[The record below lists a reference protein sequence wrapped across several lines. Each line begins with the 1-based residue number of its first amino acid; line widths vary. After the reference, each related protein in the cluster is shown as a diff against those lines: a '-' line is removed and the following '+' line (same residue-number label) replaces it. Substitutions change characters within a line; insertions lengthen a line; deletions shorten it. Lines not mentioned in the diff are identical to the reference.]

1 MPEKSKP
8 PLSRRLLLVIP
19 VLVIASSLASLLV
32 PYSHQS
38 SEGVER
44 SIPAS
49 TADAVEPILPLP
61 DLPVLSAE
69 RVALGERLFSDK
81 RFSADQTLA
90 CVSCHDLKR
99 GGADGRPFSIGIG
112 GAVGEI
118 NAPSVFNSGLSMAL
132 FWDGRALT
140 LEEQVA
146 GPVHNPLEMGSN
158 WPQVLARLVLDD
170 ELQAAFR
177 RAYPDGLTVNNVS
190 NAIATF
196 ERSLQTPNSRFD
208 RYLQGDKAALN
219 PAEVEG
225 YRRFRELGCS
235 SCHQGALVGGN
246 MYQKFGVLG
255 DYFAGRAITK
265 ADLGRFNVTQRDE
278 DKHVFKVPSLRNVA
292 LTAPYFHDGSVAT
305 LEQAVLLMG
314 RYQLGRELSE
324 LDAQAIAAFL
334 KSLTGEWRGAPL
346 Q

>member
-1 MPEKSKP
+1 VPEKSKI

-19 VLVIASSLASLLV
+19 VLIIASSLASLLV
-32 PYSHQS
+32 PYGHQS
-38 SEGVER
+38 SEGVDR

-49 TADAVEPILPLP
+49 TKDAVEPILPLP
-61 DLPVLSAE
+61 ALPVLSAE

-90 CVSCHDLKR
+90 CLSCHDLTR

-118 NAPSVFNSGLSMAL
+118 NAPSVFNSGLSMAQ

-158 WPQVLARLVLDD
+158 WSQVLARLTQDD
-170 ELQAAFR
+170 ELQADFR

-208 RYLQGDKAALN
+208 RYLQGDKAALS
-219 PAEVEG
+219 PTELEG
-225 YRRFRELGCS
+225 YRRFRELGCT

-255 DYFAGRAITK
+255 DYFAGRTITR

-324 LDAQAIAAFL
+324 LDAQVIAAFL
-334 KSLTGEWRGAPL
+334 NSLTGEWRGALL

>member
-1 MPEKSKP
+1 MPEKSKI

-19 VLVIASSLASLLV
+19 VLLIASSLASLLV
-32 PYSHQS
+32 PYTHPS

-49 TADAVEPILPLP
+49 TKDAVEPILPLP
-61 DLPVLSAE
+61 ALPVLSAE
-69 RVALGERLFSDK
+69 RVALGELLFNDK
-81 RFSADQTLA
+81 RLSADQTLA
-90 CVSCHDLKR
+90 CASCHDLTR

-118 NAPSVFNSGLSMAL
+118 NAPSVFNSGLSMAQ

-146 GPVHNPLEMGSN
+146 GPLHNPLEMGSN
-158 WPQVLARLVLDD
+158 WSQVLDRLAQDD
-170 ELQAAFR
+170 ALQTAFR
-177 RAYPDGLTVNNVS
+177 RAYPDGLTVNNLS

-208 RYLQGDKAALN
+208 RYLQGDQAALS

-255 DYFAGRAITK
+255 DYFAGRAITR

-278 DKHVFKVPSLRNVA
+278 DMHVFKVPSLRNVA

-334 KSLTGEWRGAPL
+334 KSLTGEWRGGL
-346 Q
+346 RQ